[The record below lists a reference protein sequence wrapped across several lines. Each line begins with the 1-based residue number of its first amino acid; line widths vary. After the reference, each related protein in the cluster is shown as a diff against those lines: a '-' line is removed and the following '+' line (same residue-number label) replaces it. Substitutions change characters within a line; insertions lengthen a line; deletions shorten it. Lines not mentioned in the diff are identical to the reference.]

1 MTNSD
6 RKKPEYLG
14 RSVSY
19 QSDHDRGWR
28 KKNDRYYH
36 HKDRK
41 QLQESI
47 THDIPVPVRNKKKH
61 EYFCRKQNNTEIRY
75 YKNFYNCPYK
85 YNLEEKFISIP
96 DTITSK
102 ENYEYLLNFILGVE
116 RKLEISLSKIPMK
129 FVDEMEAIKE
139 YWENMEIEEKL
150 KLFSFDNSPSE
161 PCIIYNEIK
170 QKIDNEEDITNEEFI
185 AFCWQYTFLTQIN
198 IFIQIKRLARRGNT
212 KKFLK

>member
-14 RSVSY
+14 LSVSY

-61 EYFCRKQNNTEIRY
+61 EKQTFNSCPFGCCMCHGCRG
-75 YKNFYNCPYK
+75 C
-85 YNLEEKFISIP
+85 
-96 DTITSK
+96 
-102 ENYEYLLNFILGVE
+102 GV
-116 RKLEISLSKIPMK
+116 
-129 FVDEMEAIKE
+129 
-139 YWENMEIEEKL
+139 
-150 KLFSFDNSPSE
+150 
-161 PCIIYNEIK
+161 
-170 QKIDNEEDITNEEFI
+170 
-185 AFCWQYTFLTQIN
+185 AF
-198 IFIQIKRLARRGNT
+198 
-212 KKFLK
+212 